1 MPNLLLVM
9 IGGAVGAGLRYEA
22 GRIALARFE
31 SAFPWGTLIVNLSGG
46 LLAGLLVGTLSR
58 LQGGDQL
65 LLLLGVGLLGG
76 FTTFSAFSVEV
87 AEMIERGQF
96 GTAAGYAAGSVFAAV
111 AAVFLGLW
119 IARTVA

>member
-1 MPNLLLVM
+1 MPNLLFVM

-22 GRIALARFE
+22 GRIALARFG

-46 LLAGLLVGTLSR
+46 LLAGLLVGTVSR
-58 LQGGDQL
+58 LQGGEQL

-87 AEMIERGQF
+87 AGMVERGQL
-96 GTAAGYAAGSVFAAV
+96 GTAAGYAAGSVTAAI

>member
-9 IGGAVGAGLRYEA
+9 IGGAVGAGLRFQV
-22 GRIALARFE
+22 GRMALVHLG
-31 SAFPWGTLIVNLSGG
+31 SAFPWGTLIVNVTGG
-46 LLAGLLVGTLSR
+46 LLAGVLAGVLAR

-87 AEMIERGQF
+87 ADMIQRGQF
-96 GTAAGYAAGSVFAAV
+96 GTAAAYAALSV
-111 AAVFLGLW
+111 AASVAALFSGLL
-119 IARTVA
+119 AVRAAA